1 LAELQPDDPARIGPY
16 ELLGRLGS
24 GGMGHVFLGRSP
36 GRRLVA
42 VKVIRPELAEDARFR
57 ARFAREVAAARTVG
71 GLYTAQLID
80 AELDGQAPWL
90 VTAYVPGPS
99 LADAVAKH
107 GPLPGRSV
115 AALATGL
122 AEGLS
127 AIHAAGVIHRDLK
140 PSNVLLAAD
149 GPRIIDFGIASAAQ
163 ASSLTGTG
171 FFVGSPGYMSPE
183 QAQGHVVGPASDI
196 FSLGSVLWFAATG
209 EGPFGAGDT
218 PAMLYRVV
226 HVKPD
231 YRAVP
236 DEFRPLIGRCLAK
249 DPARR
254 PSAAQFLAD
263 LTAAHPDSPD
273 LAGDWLPPQMLAG
286 STWAVQASDGNRH
299 EPASPAAS
307 GHAAPEPAATNTMA
321 APRDLAT
328 APAQAGAQWPSP
340 AHAVAVPKSA
350 VRRRRWPW
358 VAAGGTACAAV
369 IATLVI
375 SLGTRPGSGPAAS
388 GSTPATSGST
398 PATSGST
405 PAASGSTPAASGST
419 PASSGSTPAV
429 RHLLLSQL
437 RTGDCLTGANM
448 GLGTDSAW
456 PTLTTAVP
464 CGQQHLAEVFFAQN
478 AYWPGPY
485 PGDSAI
491 TQQADAQCAR
501 VFTPYVGVSE
511 SASRYTHDD
520 VFPDATDWSNGEREL
535 ICVAYLPASG
545 PLGAAP
551 ITGSVKGTGQ

>member
-16 ELLGRLGS
+16 VLLGRLGS

-42 VKVIRPELAEDARFR
+42 VKVIRPELAQDARFR

-80 AELDGQAPWL
+80 AELDGQVPWL

-99 LADAVAKH
+99 LSDAVARH
-107 GPLPGRSV
+107 GPLPVASV

-140 PSNVLLAAD
+140 PSNVLLAGD

-163 ASSLTGTG
+163 ATSLTGTG

-226 HVKPD
+226 HVEPD
-231 YRAVP
+231 YRPVP
-236 DEFRPLIGRCLAK
+236 DEFRALIGGCLAK

-254 PSAAQFLAD
+254 PAAAQFLAD
-263 LTAAHPDSPD
+263 LNAAYPDSPD
-273 LAGDWLPPQMLAG
+273 LAGDWLPPRILAG
-286 STWAVQASDGNRH
+286 STGAAVQASDVYRH
-299 EPASPAAS
+299 EPAAPEPSF
-307 GHAAPEPAATNTMA
+307 HAAPEPAATNTVA
-321 APRDLAT
+321 AARDAAT
-328 APAQAGAQWPSP
+328 ALARDDVQWPLP
-340 AHAVAVPKSA
+340 AHAVAGSRPA
-350 VRRRRWPW
+350 ARRRWPW

-375 SLGTRPGSGPAAS
+375 SLGTRPGGTPSAS
-388 GSTPATSGST
+388 GSTPATTGTTPAAPAST
-398 PATSGST
+398 PATSG
-405 PAASGSTPAASGST
+405 A
-419 PASSGSTPAV
+419 TPAV

-437 RTGDCLTGANM
+437 RNGDCLTGTNM
-448 GLGTDSAW
+448 GLGSDNPW

-464 CGQQHLAEVFFAQN
+464 CGQQHLAEVFFADN
-478 AYWPGPY
+478 AYWAGQY
-485 PGDSAI
+485 PGDTVI
-491 TQQADAQCAR
+491 TGKADAQCER
-501 VFTPYVGVSE
+501 VFTAYVGVADA
-511 SASRYTHDD
+511 ASKYTMDD

-535 ICVAYLPASG
+535 VCVAYQPASG
-545 PLGAAP
+545 PAGAAP
-551 ITGSVKGTGQ
+551 VAGSVKGADQ